1 VILFG
6 IAAGVTIG
14 FLCGRF
20 VESQLFGI
28 EATNLL
34 IFATGGGVLLTV
46 SLAAAFLPAWRASRI
61 DPMKSLRHE

>member
-6 IAAGVTIG
+6 IAAGVITG
-14 FLCGRF
+14 LLCGRF

-34 IFATGGGVLLTV
+34 IFATGGGVLLTAA
-46 SLAAAFLPAWRASRI
+46 LAAAFLPAWRASRI